1 MDVTDISVVIFL
13 HMVEQWNGNVSF
25 KGEMKKE
32 LKNQLA
38 FQEVYYPI
46 KLAQNLVNYCN
57 IMLIKSLYNVK

>member
-1 MDVTDISVVIFL
+1 MDFTDISVIIFL

-32 LKNQLA
+32 LKNQLPL
-38 FQEVYYPI
+38 QEVYYPI